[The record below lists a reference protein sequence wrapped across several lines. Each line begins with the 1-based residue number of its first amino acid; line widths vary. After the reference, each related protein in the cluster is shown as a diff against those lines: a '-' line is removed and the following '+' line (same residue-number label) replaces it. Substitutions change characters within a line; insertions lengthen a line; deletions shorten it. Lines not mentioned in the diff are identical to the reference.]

1 MNTHEFNVSVI
12 DPVSP
17 AIERARVML
26 FKPFDMRKWF
36 VIGFCAWLAFLG
48 SGGGLNFNF
57 SVGDRRG
64 GTEAREAI
72 EQVKDYISC
81 NLDWIIPVAIFLV
94 LLLIVLGIVF
104 VWLSSRGRFMF
115 LHCVAENKAE
125 VKVPWTKFKQHGN
138 SLFLFRIVLGLIALA
153 VMVMPVVF
161 AIFAAIA
168 LARTKAHVG
177 LVLVPVGIA
186 FVILYVVILICFA
199 LVHKFTTDFVVPIM
213 FLRST
218 SCRAAWRE
226 FLSLLS
232 ANKGRFT
239 LYILFQILIAMAIG
253 VIGASVACLFS
264 CLLLCFTCGI
274 AGCLMIL
281 PPLSIGYGYIIT
293 VLLLPLS
300 VFKRAYSLHYIR
312 QFGLEFDVFSPET
325 EPA

>member
-36 VIGFCAWLAFLG
+36 VIGFCAWLACLG
-48 SGGGLNFNF
+48 SGGGGFNF
-57 SVGDRRG
+57 PNWYPQQHGRG
-64 GTEAREAI
+64 GGPDQAI
-72 EQVKDYISC
+72 NQVKDYISY
-81 NLDWIIPVAIFLV
+81 NLGWIIPVAVFVV

-153 VMVMPVVF
+153 VMVIPVVF

-168 LARTKAHVG
+168 LARTKAHAG
-177 LVLVPVGIA
+177 LVLVLVGVF
-186 FVILYVVILICFA
+186 FVFLVISICFA

-218 SCRAAWRE
+218 SCRVAWRE
-226 FLSLLS
+226 FLTLLS
-232 ANKGRFT
+232 TNKVRFI

-253 VIGASVACLFS
+253 VIGASVACLFA
-264 CLLLCFTCGI
+264 CLLVCFTCGI

-281 PPLSIGYGYIIT
+281 PPLSIGYGYITT

-312 QFGLEFDVFSPET
+312 QFGPEFDVFSPEI